1 MLFLFD
7 LDFANEVL
15 EKLLGSRYK
24 SFLDMDE
31 MARSALVEVGNIIIC
46 SYINAF
52 SQLVNVEVGTVC
64 SKCYH
69 QHAGWDLNGTYC

>member
-1 MLFLFD
+1 
-7 LDFANEVL
+7 
-15 EKLLGSRYK
+15 
-24 SFLDMDE
+24 MDE

-52 SQLVNVEVGTVC
+52 SQLVNVDVGTVR

-69 QHAGWDLNGTYC
+69 QHAVIQWYLLLSMDMKQIKLMYW

>member
-1 MLFLFD
+1 MRYWK
-7 LDFANEVL
+7 
-15 EKLLGSRYK
+15 KLLGSRYK

-52 SQLVNVEVGTVC
+52 SQLVNVEVELSVP
-64 SKCYH
+64 SANH
-69 QHAGWDLNGTYC
+69 QHAGWDLNGT